1 MRRKKFNKI
10 MVFSKK
16 CFYLYSLIAVFIWI
30 GGSGPAL
37 GQEPLS
43 FYGAINKALENNYQ
57 IQIASKSI
65 QIAENN
71 NNPGTAGMWP
81 TITLAANQNNNF
93 TNQTKP
99 VENETLVNSIAPS
112 VNLNWLLF
120 GGFSVKIARQ
130 RLSELV
136 NLSEGMM
143 AIVVENTLQA
153 VILAY
158 QKALLEKERLALTSE
173 LMRLSFDQYSYEQ
186 TRKSTGSGTTFDLQ
200 QARTAYLED
209 SSSYI
214 LQGINYRNA
223 MRNLNLIMGEEHS
236 AQYTLTDSFKPIDHN
251 FKLDELFANLEN
263 NSQTLKNQ
271 YINQQLI
278 QYDLEQSKSRLYP
291 SFSLNA
297 GSSYTISSTK
307 LNSNPRSTA
316 DPLLVYGNFTL
327 SFNLFNGGNVRRS
340 IQNARIE
347 IEKNELEISELKKQ
361 LKMQLVSTFDLYFVR
376 KQLYDVA
383 LENVTL
389 TKMNLELAQ
398 DRYRLGTINS
408 INLREVQMSYLSAS
422 LSELQTIYD
431 LLDTYTEIM
440 RATGGIVQEYA
451 NSND

>member
-1 MRRKKFNKI
+1 

-16 CFYLYSLIAVFIWI
+16 CIYLYSLIAVFIWI

-57 IQIASKSI
+57 IQIASKSL
-65 QIAENN
+65 QIVENN

-81 TITLAANQNNNF
+81 SIILSANQNNSF
-93 TNQTKP
+93 TTQTKP
-99 VENETLVNSIAPS
+99 TDNETIINSIVPS

-120 GGFSVKIARQ
+120 GGFSVKINRQ

-143 AIVVENTLQA
+143 AVVVENTLQA

-158 QKALLEKERLALTSE
+158 QKALLEKERLAVTNE
-173 LMRLSFDQYSYEQ
+173 LMRLSFDQYSYER

-223 MRNLNLIMGEEHS
+223 LRNLNLIMGEEHS
-236 AQYTLTDSFKPIDHN
+236 NQYTLTDSFKPIDNN
-251 FKLDELFANLEN
+251 FKLEELFANLEN

-278 QYDLEQSKSRLYP
+278 HYDLAQSKSQLYP

-297 GSSYTISSTK
+297 GSSYTISSSK
-307 LNSNPRSTA
+307 INSNPRSTS
-316 DPLLVYGNFTL
+316 DPLFLYGNFTL
-327 SFNLFNGGNVRRS
+327 SFNLFNGGNVKRA

-347 IEKNELEISELKKQ
+347 IEKSELETSELKKQ
-361 LKMQLVSTFDLYFVR
+361 LNMQLVSTFDLYYVR
-376 KQLYDVA
+376 KQLYEVA
-383 LENVTL
+383 VENVTL
-389 TKMNLELAQ
+389 TKMNLKLAQ

-408 INLREVQMSYLSAS
+408 INLREVQMAYLSAS
-422 LSELQTIYD
+422 LSRLQTIYD

-440 RATGGIVQEYA
+440 RATGGIVQEFSS
-451 NSND
+451 NSE